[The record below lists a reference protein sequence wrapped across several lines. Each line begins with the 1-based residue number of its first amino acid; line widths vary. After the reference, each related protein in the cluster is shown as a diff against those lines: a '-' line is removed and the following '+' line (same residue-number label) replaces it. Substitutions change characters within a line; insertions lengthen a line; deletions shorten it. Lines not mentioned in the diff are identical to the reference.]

1 MSSTYPTGPPASLR
15 RDRTVDI
22 ARGISIVLIVLS
34 HVIVGVWQSDAIE
47 TGAKGPLMPALY
59 LVHIVVFA
67 VLAGLFV
74 ERGVSRRGAARYL
87 AERGALFV
95 WLYVLWTLLQ
105 RGSRVLGGPFAST
118 AASPVELLRLW
129 RPEGQLWFL
138 PWLLA
143 ATVLVAL
150 VHPWR
155 SRRRGLALLGA
166 TAALALVVW
175 GWEPNAVVVQGLALT
190 PFFVAGVLVR
200 GDRVVDLVSGS
211 TVLRL
216 GVVALAAGVVYLGV
230 VAVGNFAM
238 PTAASPDRSAIPLVW
253 GVLGST
259 SGLVLVLAV
268 SALLARLPGLGWLAF
283 VGQRSME
290 IYLAHILVGVLVRAV
305 LVDEGVQTDGAHL
318 VVGTAVGVLAPL
330 GIWWL
335 AGRARMG
342 WLFALPAPLQRRL
355 RAV

>member
-34 HVIVGVWQSDAIE
+34 HVVVGVWQSDAIE

-67 VLAGLFV
+67 FLAGLFV

-95 WLYVLWTLLQ
+95 WLYLLWTVLQ

-118 AASPVELLRLW
+118 TASPVELLRMW

-155 SRRRGLALLGA
+155 SRRRGLALLGL
-166 TAALALVVW
+166 TAVLALAVW

-200 GDRVVDLVSGS
+200 GDRL
-211 TVLRL
+211 
-216 GVVALAAGVVYLGV
+216 VALVGAATPARLAAVLVGSGALYLGV
-230 VAVGNFAM
+230 VAVGHFAM
-238 PTAASPDRSAIPLVW
+238 PTAASPDRSAGPLAW
-253 GVLGST
+253 GVVGSLT
-259 SGLVLVLAV
+259 GLVLVV
-268 SALLARLPGLGWLAF
+268 STSALLSRVRGLGWLAF
-283 VGQRSME
+283 VGRRSME
-290 IYLAHILVGVLVRAV
+290 VYLAHILVGVLVRAA

-318 VVGTAVGVLAPL
+318 VVGTVVGVFVPLA
-330 GIWWL
+330 IWWV
-335 AGRARMG
+335 AGRVRMG
-342 WLFALPAPLQRRL
+342 WLFALPQPVERRL
-355 RAV
+355 RAA